1 MNSKVLIVDDQ
12 EAMRDALKGIL
23 KDQGYELFIA
33 TNGQEALI
41 QAENILPDIILLDV
55 MMPEMDGFEVCQCVR
70 ANPILAKVPVVMVT
84 ALDDHDSRLCGIKA
98 GADDFVSKPYNI
110 FELRARVK
118 TITNLNRYQRLITE
132 QSKFKWII
140 ENTGEAYVVLNSA
153 KQITYANTKACLYLN
168 YSPSDEMK
176 ENFMQL
182 IAKSYY
188 QVHEKSAEPEP
199 INIELNK
206 IPCYIVRP
214 DNITALP
221 FWLRVDVMEMSED
234 TTYLIHLH
242 DVTDTIL
249 MDRQKWVFSGQI
261 GHKLRTPLMP
271 IIGGIDFML
280 QNLAKLPI
288 TKIKGFLEMAY
299 EGAIRL
305 NNQIEEILD
314 YIRASNTTHTY
325 EPCDI
330 PTVLASI
337 KAVKKLL
344 EIESVLIIQPDNIN
358 DDYNIAISKQ
368 VLEIIFTEIFSN
380 AKKFHPTKKPN
391 IEIKLSKE
399 SEIIIVQISDDGLSI
414 PSEQLGDIWMPYYQG
429 EKYFTGEMKGM
440 GLGLAMV
447 ASLIWE
453 TGGTCTAYNQTDKN
467 GLTIEFTLPVI
478 YPVNNYDDIDEI

>member
-12 EAMRDALKGIL
+12 EAMRDALIGIL
-23 KDQGYELFIA
+23 KNQGYELFTA
-33 TNGQEALI
+33 VNGEEALI

-84 ALDDHDSRLCGIKA
+84 ALDDHDSRLRGIKA

-132 QSKFKWII
+132 QSKFKWMI
-140 ENTGEAYVVLNSA
+140 ENTGEAYVMLNA
-153 KQITYANTKACLYLN
+153 DKQITYANTKACLYLN
-168 YSPSDEMK
+168 YSDDIK
-176 ENFMQL
+176 ENFVQL

-214 DNITALP
+214 DTKTSLP
-221 FWLRVDVMEMSED
+221 FWLRVDVMEMPED

-261 GHKLRTPLMP
+261 GHKLRTPLTP

-280 QNLAKLPI
+280 QNLAELPI

-299 EGAIRL
+299 EGATRL
-305 NNQIEEILD
+305 NNQIEEILN
-314 YIRASNTTHTY
+314 YMRASNTTKVY
-325 EPCDI
+325 EPCNM
-330 PTVLASI
+330 PTILASI
-337 KAVKKLL
+337 KVVKKLL
-344 EIESVLIIQPDNIN
+344 EIESVLIIQPDDTS

-368 VLEIIFTEIFSN
+368 VLEIILTEIFSN
-380 AKKFHPTKKPN
+380 AKKFHPTEKPN

-399 SEIIIVQISDDGLSI
+399 SETIIVQISDDGLSI

-453 TGGTCTAYNQTDKN
+453 IGGTCTAYNQADKN
-467 GLTIEFTLPVI
+467 GLTIEFTLPI
-478 YPVNNYDDIDEI
+478 TYPAQYNVIDEI